1 MLNTQYIDYE
11 FRETMCKNLLE
22 RMEDESSV
30 SYQKRS
36 RILFE
41 SQVGGKESALKRVM
55 CLNETLCAEK
65 DVSSASRYVVA
76 KDGKNVG
83 PFKSSGLIIS
93 TGTGSTGWLY
103 SLR

>member
-11 FRETMCKNLLE
+11 FRETMSKNLLE

-30 SYQKRS
+30 SYEKRS

-41 SQVGGKESALKRVM
+41 SKASGKESAVKKII

-76 KDGKNVG
+76 KDGNNVG
-83 PFKSSGLIIS
+83 PFKSSGVIIS